1 MKGQNRSQKRTKNF
15 TVDFTGDIF
24 VFWGMAEAQNIRQIE
39 SEQVALVQNIFAERA
54 RNPKHSGA
62 AIFTFDIKG
71 GAAEKPGLWRR
82 LSS

>member
-1 MKGQNRSQKRTKNF
+1 MALPRQ
-15 TVDFTGDIF
+15 DIF

-62 AIFTFDIKG
+62 SIFTFDIKG
-71 GAAEKPGLWRR
+71 GAAENGRFFP
-82 LSS
+82 S